1 MSDGL
6 TEKYRQGKLDEDI
19 AKLEAEMF
27 GPPKEISEN
36 AEQEEQVLDDENVI
50 SPDQSTNENASLTDD
65 PFKEVI
71 TGEDTQPDESETVE
85 SLRRELKEV
94 EHQRNRYKGKTDRTI
109 FDLRA
114 EVGRLNKLNAKY
126 VAANNELQ
134 KKLDDQET
142 TLNDEQ
148 KDIFGEDGAA
158 MIESLQKEIR
168 SLKRNLEDSPEK
180 FEKAAESA
188 DETNYKEFMDKLY
201 ELVPELDDMNA
212 DAGFNDWLRQE
223 DDYGIERLATLRSDQ
238 ARYDYVR
245 VAQFFNEYKSMSK
258 TVEKV
263 KKDFPDT
270 SKAYT
275 GPTGTQSGD
284 SNKRVEAKG
293 DGYLKQSEINQYER
307 DVLAGK
313 YKYDSAY
320 PEAFEA
326 KIFQA
331 SVDGKIIKD
340 EPPTRSFK
348 VR

>member
-27 GPPKEISEN
+27 GPPKETSEN
-36 AEQEEQVLDDENVI
+36 AEQEEQVLDDDSVI
-50 SPDQSTNENASLTDD
+50 SPDQSTNEDASLTDD
-65 PFKEVI
+65 PFNKVT
-71 TGEDTQPDESETVE
+71 TGEDTQPEESETVE

-109 FDLRA
+109 FDLRS
-114 EVGRLNKLNAKY
+114 EVGRLNKISAQLKKSNLD
-126 VAANNELQ
+126 LQ
-134 KKLDDQET
+134 AKLDDQEA

-148 KDIFGEDGAA
+148 KDIFGEDGSK
-158 MIESLQKEIR
+158 MIEDLQKEIK
-168 SLKRNLEDSPEK
+168 SLKRQVDSGPEQ
-180 FEKAAESA
+180 FEKAAESVE
-188 DETNYKEFMDKLY
+188 ETNYKEFMDKLY
-201 ELVPELDDMNA
+201 EMVPELDAMNA
-212 DAGFNDWLRQE
+212 DPDFNEWLRQP
-223 DDYGIERLATLRSDQ
+223 DQYGIERLATLRSDQ

-263 KKDFPDT
+263 KKDFPDS

-307 DVLAGK
+307 DVIAGK